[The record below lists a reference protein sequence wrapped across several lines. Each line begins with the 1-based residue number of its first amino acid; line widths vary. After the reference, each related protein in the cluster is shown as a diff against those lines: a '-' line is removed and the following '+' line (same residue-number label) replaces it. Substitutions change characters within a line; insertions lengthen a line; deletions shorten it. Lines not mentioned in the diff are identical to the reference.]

1 MSRIFLD
8 KYVPS
13 NLLENIDT
21 QNVDVGKFFDNSDFQ
36 KYAKF
41 YTSVI
46 DDGLSGKDGKTAQF
60 WLKYLSLL
68 DLLHKLHFAIQSN
81 DFNEKLVC
89 WRLMLPLFFF
99 FDRTHYSRYGYYN
112 IQSRERLKKTHP
124 GAKQELMKIGISL
137 RKNEKGIGQAVDLA
151 GEQSYMRCAKTAGD
165 LTDFQTKPATVRKWV
180 LCRPY
185 QAKFIE
191 ALKAIANIYKT
202 SDNVRKYDNRFS

>member
-46 DDGLSGKDGKTAQF
+46 DDGLSGKYGKTAQF
-60 WLKYLSLL
+60 LLKYVSLV

-99 FDRTHYSRYGYYN
+99 FDRTHYSRYGSYY
-112 IQSRERLKKTHP
+112 IQSMERLEKSHP
-124 GAKQELMKIGISL
+124 GAKQELMKIGISV
-137 RKNEKGIGQAVDLA
+137 RRNEKGIGQAVDLA
-151 GEQSYMRCAKTAGD
+151 GEQSYRRSAKTAVG